1 MNQLTLIN
9 IIAVFLLF
17 SLNGNCKITVLE
29 EDSTIIVTE
38 NRVSIGVFGG
48 IRLKELNPNT
58 DAGFWGGLTVDVPI
72 GDNWSIKIEPS
83 VWQSY
88 GYEDFSSYKEYYY
101 KTGKIL
107 GHTLAFSICKCWIL
121 GDYYFAASIGPNIMM
136 LNSRLFKYKYFR
148 ELYFGLNLNAF
159 MGIRLSR
166 DVDLNLRIGIISN
179 SNFYGQHYEPI
190 LISLGFNYLL

>member
-17 SLNGNCKITVLE
+17 SLNGKCKITVLE

-58 DAGFWGGLTVDVPI
+58 DAGFWGGITVDVPT

-88 GYEDFSSYKEYYY
+88 GYEDFSSYKEYPY
-101 KTGKIL
+101 TAGKIF
-107 GHTLAFSICKCWIL
+107 GHTFAVSISKRWFL
-121 GDYYFAASIGPNIMM
+121 GDYYLGASVGPNIMV
-136 LNSRLFKYKYFR
+136 LNDKLFKYQDFEK
-148 ELYFGLNLNAF
+148 LYFGYNVNGF
-159 MGIRLSR
+159 FGIKLETNI
-166 DVDLNLRIGIISN
+166 DVNLRVGIISN
-179 SNFYGQHYEPI
+179 SNFYAQHYEPI
-190 LISLGFNYLL
+190 LIALGFNYLF